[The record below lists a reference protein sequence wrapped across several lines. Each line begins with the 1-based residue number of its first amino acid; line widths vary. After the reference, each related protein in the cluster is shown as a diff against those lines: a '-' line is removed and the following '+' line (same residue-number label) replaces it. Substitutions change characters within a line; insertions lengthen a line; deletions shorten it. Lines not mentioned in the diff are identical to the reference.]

1 MLPELR
7 VHPEALDLFTAEAR
21 LAARCAHPH
30 VSAIVGS
37 GQDGDER
44 WISMEHLDGGDL
56 TAFAGPAP
64 LAAATGAALRALLDL
79 LAALEH
85 VHACGVVHAD
95 VNPRNVLL
103 RGRGEAVLID
113 FGVACE
119 IGGGPIKPA
128 RGTWAY
134 MSPEQVRGEPMDGRS
149 DVFAAGVVLWEL
161 AAGRRLFRRDQS
173 WLTMAAVVE
182 EEPPPL
188 ADHEVDA
195 ICRAALTK
203 DRDRRTPSA
212 AALAAELHALADRRA
227 IDLDRAALVRVTGG

>member
-1 MLPELR
+1 MPDRLGPYRLDRRLAVGGTAEIWLARGNEAGSPLAVKRMLPELR

-113 FGVACE
+113 FGVAC
-119 IGGGPIKPA
+119 
-128 RGTWAY
+128 
-134 MSPEQVRGEPMDGRS
+134 
-149 DVFAAGVVLWEL
+149 
-161 AAGRRLFRRDQS
+161 
-173 WLTMAAVVE
+173 
-182 EEPPPL
+182 
-188 ADHEVDA
+188 
-195 ICRAALTK
+195 
-203 DRDRRTPSA
+203 
-212 AALAAELHALADRRA
+212 
-227 IDLDRAALVRVTGG
+227 